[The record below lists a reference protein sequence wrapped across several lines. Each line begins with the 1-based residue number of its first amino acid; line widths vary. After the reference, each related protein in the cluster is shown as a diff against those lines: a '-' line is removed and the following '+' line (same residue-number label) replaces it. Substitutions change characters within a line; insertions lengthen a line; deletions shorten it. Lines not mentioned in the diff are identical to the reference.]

1 MGDNIMTSV
10 LKFLLFPVLVHSSPG
25 MFPAPSF
32 DFSRAPNLLSGLPSS
47 TSNYRPSYSDVPTK
61 SGFNFANRHEMSQAP
76 LGQLQQNNPFPQ
88 YAQFQNQPQAQFN
101 QMRPAAGQSS
111 NQGFNFDPVRPSLA
125 SLPTKQGINFAN
137 SDFSTGHNFSAYQQ
151 NLYPGFSPVGDHEIT
166 ASSPFRSM
174 PAPAATSTSIGQNQQ
189 QQQQQQFLPS
199 GSNMVSKQFV

>member
-1 MGDNIMTSV
+1 
-10 LKFLLFPVLVHSSPG
+10 
-25 MFPAPSF
+25 
-32 DFSRAPNLLSGLPSS
+32 
-47 TSNYRPSYSDVPTK
+47 
-61 SGFNFANRHEMSQAP
+61 MSQAP

-88 YAQFQNQPQAQFN
+88 YAQIQNQAQPQRQMQYQNQPQAQFN

-137 SDFSTGHNFSAYQQ
+137 SDFSTGHDFSAYQQ

-174 PAPAATSTSIGQNQQ
+174 PASSPFRS
-189 QQQQQQFLPS
+189 
-199 GSNMVSKQFV
+199 M

>member
-1 MGDNIMTSV
+1 MG
-10 LKFLLFPVLVHSSPG
+10 
-25 MFPAPSF
+25 
-32 DFSRAPNLLSGLPSS
+32 
-47 TSNYRPSYSDVPTK
+47 

-88 YAQFQNQPQAQFN
+88 YAQIQNQAQAQPQMQYQIQPQRQMQTQNQPQAQFN

-137 SDFSTGHNFSAYQQ
+137 SDFSTGHDFSAYQQ